1 MAVNR
6 VPISIWHVR
15 PSRSNLP
22 AIGRRRRG
30 AGLRC
35 RVPRY
40 WMITSGIYD
49 SRCTAAILSRSCPL
63 WVKSRHSR
71 RFARCPLY
79 PQKRTSPQR
88 KRMSALCQKRTLS
101 ESLAGRLRQP
111 RRPTA
116 NGDRTQMRVFPRT
129 VVRCQFQSEHANN
142 ALSTDLI
149 GRCERGTIPRY
160 LVERL
165 PFVTLPWR

>member
-15 PSRSNLP
+15 PSRSNMP

-71 RFARCPLY
+71 RFARCQLY

-88 KRMSALCQKRTLS
+88 KRMSALCQTRTLS
-101 ESLAGRLRQP
+101 ESLAGRLRHSP
-111 RRPTA
+111 
-116 NGDRTQMRVFPRT
+116 GDRLRT
-129 VVRCQFQSEHANN
+129 A
-142 ALSTDLI
+142 T
-149 GRCERGTIPRY
+149 GRKCEYSRGPWLDVSFSPNTRTTRYRLTSSAGASAVLYRGT
-160 LVERL
+160 
-165 PFVTLPWR
+165 